1 MKLGDISASFVRLM
15 ADAIKEEGQN
25 TDSLF
30 AEFSINDDFLNTP
43 GARISIPRYMRLGHA
58 AIQLT
63 KNPALGLKMGSLS
76 HVSLMELV
84 GFMAMSSPNL
94 LSAHQMLTQYEL
106 LISQNC
112 RGQSNFYLQDG
123 KGISHFYSIAPYN
136 HYNLF
141 VVDSV
146 LSSWYQIT
154 QWLTGR
160 SDCIESVHFEF
171 AAPDYLQA
179 YEAFFQCKIYFEQ
192 PFNGLT
198 VKSEALKQP
207 LLYSDT
213 VAFKILHD
221 QCQLKLTGLQQ
232 QQTLAEQVQEKLGPQ
247 LNGKAPSLETI
258 ASLMGTTPWTL
269 RRQLAKENLTYQQL
283 LDDTRKDLATSYVR
297 DTDLALGEVSYL
309 LGFANPT
316 AFQRAYKRW
325 TGLAPGISRKE
336 YRQ

>member
-15 ADAIKEEGQN
+15 ADTVNDQGCDMA
-25 TDSLF
+25 SLF
-30 AEFSINDDFLNTP
+30 AEFGIDEDFLNTP
-43 GARISIPRYMRLGHA
+43 DARISIPRYMRLGHA
-58 AIQLT
+58 AIKLT
-63 KNPALGLKMGSLS
+63 NNPALGLKMGSLS

-94 LSAHQMLTQYEL
+94 LSAHQILTHYEL

-112 RGQSNFYLQDG
+112 RGQSDFTVQDG
-123 KGISHFYSIAPYN
+123 KGISRFYSIAPYN
-136 HYNLF
+136 DYNLF

-146 LSSWYQIT
+146 LSSWYQMT
-154 QWLTGR
+154 RWLSGR
-160 SDCIESVHFEF
+160 PDCVESVHFEF
-171 AAPDYLQA
+171 SPPDYAKA

-198 VKSEALKQP
+198 IKAEALALP
-207 LLYSDT
+207 LKYSDP
-213 VAFKILHD
+213 VAFKILQK
-221 QCQLKLTGLQQ
+221 QCQLRLESIQL

-258 ASLMGTTPWTL
+258 ANLMGTTPWTL

-297 DTDLALGEVSYL
+297 DTNLALGEISYL

-325 TGLAPGISRKE
+325 TGLAPGISRKAF
-336 YRQ
+336 R